1 VVRLPAKFT
10 LPFVRIGANLMK
22 QGIEYSPA
30 GFATIPGANDKTTQ
44 LAKALMGTAVFGTAA
59 GLLGKDRLTW
69 AEPVDP
75 DQKAAFKQAGKQPYS
90 MKIGDNWIGFSK
102 LPPIISF
109 NMAMVAALDD
119 AVKSAKL
126 NENGVDNVV
135 TAIAKYGNFLA
146 DQSYVKSVGDLLAA
160 VKGDPEKLTALVSN
174 YPQQMVPM
182 RALTGWVAKMT
193 DDVQRKVNTD
203 AGFAAK
209 QVESLMQQIPGLRQ
223 QTTARVNEYGEPI
236 AAQHPVLNAFSPVP
250 VSTEN
255 PDGVL
260 AYDTMVNRLKTKRD
274 DKAILAKQ
282 KEDYKSGNASGLT
295 DKQKAAVDRS
305 IREDEVVKGL
315 TPVQRELYKY
325 SKDDL
330 ESLLDGPNAKNAKV
344 ALDAK
349 NSISSSKEAKTNK
362 EKYQAAQE
370 EFDNPDNGYSRV
382 EKVKKRE
389 ELKRLA
395 VQKDYDEDT
404 TMLHGMSKED
414 VYGFLST
421 YEDGKAHG
429 RQAPSSR

>member
-1 VVRLPAKFT
+1 
-10 LPFVRIGANLMK
+10 
-22 QGIEYSPA
+22 
-30 GFATIPGANDKTTQ
+30 
-44 LAKALMGTAVFGTAA
+44 
-59 GLLGKDRLTW
+59 
-69 AEPVDP
+69 
-75 DQKAAFKQAGKQPYS
+75 
-90 MKIGDNWIGFSK
+90 
-102 LPPIISF
+102 
-109 NMAMVAALDD
+109 
-119 AVKSAKL
+119 
-126 NENGVDNVV
+126 
-135 TAIAKYGNFLA
+135 
-146 DQSYVKSVGDLLAA
+146 
-160 VKGDPEKLTALVSN
+160 
-174 YPQQMVPM
+174 M
-182 RALTGWVAKMT
+182 RAFSGWIAKMT
-193 DDVQRKVNTD
+193 DDTQRKVNTD

-236 AAQHPVLNAFSPVP
+236 ASQHPVLNAFSPVP

-274 DKAILAKQ
+274 DKALLAKQ

-325 SKDDL
+325 SKEDL

-362 EKYQAAQE
+362 EKYEKALE
-370 EFDNPDNGYSRV
+370 DFNDPDNGYSRV

-389 ELKRLA
+389 ELKRLT

-421 YEDGKAHG
+421 YEDGKAMADKLLALDDALTAAGVQDKNKFRDKYGNVAIQPKAKGGSKG
-429 RQAPSSR
+429 RKGAKTVAGASAAVSSERKLRALLANTNNKASYRKPATQSAKVGLKKFAVKSAGITSRRGA